1 MRGMPHRLQQTWTN
15 RRITRDY
22 PETLEGA
29 FHHVCRTVSR
39 GARMVGS
46 PPAAIHRFYKCLR
59 REQYQMLLAFQLGEP
74 LGEVFSRRFADSSM
88 TEEAKPVFWIV
99 SSSGSP
105 RSGL

>member
-1 MRGMPHRLQQTWTN
+1 
-15 RRITRDY
+15 
-22 PETLEGA
+22 
-29 FHHVCRTVSR
+29 
-39 GARMVGS
+39 MVGS

-59 REQYQMLLAFQLGEP
+59 REQYQMLLALQLGKP
-74 LGEVFSRRFADSSM
+74 LGEVFSRGFADSSM